1 MRKNKQATRAFIA
14 FLVTWSF
21 VLLTVTGLVLYVVPH
36 GRVVNW
42 TFWSLAGLAKDGWAD
57 LHILFGVVFIVA
69 GALHLYF
76 NWKPFKGY
84 LAERVLGHLALK
96 RELVTS
102 LGATALLAVGAIYA
116 LPPVSWVFDLND
128 AVKSYWG
135 RIPGQEPP
143 YPRAEEA
150 PLPVLA
156 KRLDLDL
163 DALLAQLESSGIRV
177 PDSGSS
183 LADIARPNGTTP
195 ASLFALASTS
205 SRQRASAAAPTQPA
219 PRDITSPELSAP
231 GTAETDTLDIEAR
244 LTGTGVGAKT
254 LANFADQN
262 QITVAM
268 AQERLAA
275 LGIKADPGDTL
286 KALAARH
293 ATRPIEIAKAL
304 LSPGYR
310 PVAAE

>member
-21 VLLTVTGLVLYVVPH
+21 VVLTVTGLVLYVVPH

-42 TFWSLAGLAKDGWAD
+42 TFWSLAGLGKDGWAD
-57 LHILFGVVFIVA
+57 LHILFGVVFILA

-102 LGATALLAVGAIYA
+102 LGATALLALAAIFA

-163 DALLAQLESSGIRV
+163 DPLLAQLEASGIQI
-177 PDSGSS
+177 PDSGAS
-183 LADIARPNGTTP
+183 LADLARANGTTP
-195 ASLFALASTS
+195 ATLFALASRP
-205 SRQRASAAAPTQPA
+205 SRQIPSGGAPTQPGT
-219 PRDITSPELSAP
+219 RDTTSPELAA
-231 GTAETDTLDIEAR
+231 AETDALEIEAR

-254 LANFADQN
+254 LASFADQN
-262 QITVAM
+262 QIPVAT

-275 LGIKADPGDTL
+275 LGIEADPGDTL